1 MKENNFITVPLTKE
15 LQTDLSG
22 SFNCGNLNID
32 MFIKSPE
39 ALDPLFGKTY
49 ILYSGK
55 ELIGYYNISTGHI
68 EHNTDT
74 SSERQGGSLYLNYFA
89 VNDKFQKIKY
99 NENWYISDWLLMDCI
114 SRAIYIQ
121 ENVVGFSFITLSST
135 EEGLYLYKR
144 NGFEELE
151 DDMRF
156 VKNRGEEPCTAMFL
170 AMDFED

>member
-1 MKENNFITVPLTKE
+1 MTTNNFITVPYTKE
-15 LQTDLSG
+15 LQKTYSL
-22 SFNCGNLNID
+22 SFNCGNTNID

-39 ALDPLFGKTY
+39 SLDPLFGKTY
-49 ILYSGK
+49 IFYS
-55 ELIGYYNISTGHI
+55 ENEIIGYYNISTGHI
-68 EHNTDT
+68 EHNAENT
-74 SSERQGGSLYLNYFA
+74 SERQGGSLYINYFA

-121 ENVVGFSFITLSST
+121 ENIVGFSFITLSST
-135 EEGLYLYKR
+135 KEGLYLYKR

-156 VKNRGEEPCTAMFL
+156 VKNRGEEPCTAMYL